1 MLQVPVLLPGVRGP
15 LAAAALLA
23 GVAAGHAAVQPH
35 GQCAQVSALPRDSS
49 FVVLTTLY
57 LLQTAA
63 AAAGPGAGTA
73 GGRGQAAVE
82 GGGHRAQPPVLGQGE
97 DYRVSHKTVSTFFL
111 LCCVSKIYIIVNVHP
126 GG

>member
-1 MLQVPVLLPGVRGP
+1 M
-15 LAAAALLA
+15 
-23 GVAAGHAAVQPH
+23 
-35 GQCAQVSALPRDSS
+35 
-49 FVVLTTLY
+49 TLY

-63 AAAGPGAGTA
+63 APAGPGAGTA

-111 LCCVSKIYIIVNVHP
+111 LCCVSKIYICTQVAELAETVVRSPNKLLILVRKNVQLCLWRLYGHRALQ
-126 GG
+126 

>member
-1 MLQVPVLLPGVRGP
+1 MIAEISP
-15 LAAAALLA
+15 
-23 GVAAGHAAVQPH
+23 
-35 GQCAQVSALPRDSS
+35 SDSS

-63 AAAGPGAGTA
+63 APAGPGAGTA

-97 DYRVSHKTVSTFFL
+97 DYRVSHNTVSTFFL
-111 LCCVSKIYIIVNVHP
+111 FCCVVYLKST
-126 GG
+126 